1 MHDQSS
7 ARASAITIDDWYPPK
22 REREDLTVQMQDDN
36 GVWHRRAVGGNY
48 TGCGETINHRLQQE
62 LRHEA
67 YDGKICRDGCF
78 SMFELALSEQ
88 ANRDQKKEDQR

>member
-1 MHDQSS
+1 MHDH
-7 ARASAITIDDWYPPK
+7 RAIAYAYPYEPDTTVADP
-22 REREDLTVQMQDDN
+22 DLTMQTQDDY
-36 GVWHRRAVGGNY
+36 GVWHRRAVGGR
-48 TGCGETINHRLQQE
+48 TTACGVPINTRLQQE
-62 LRHEA
+62 IRHEA